1 MRTIKKLTLVLSVA
15 ALSCASAHG
24 MFRGIGNAVG
34 NVMSQSGRM
43 TTNTLDYATQA
54 PGRLAGIQTSSGLV
68 HRPGQGSTE
77 ILRRP
82 GQGGTG
88 IWRVVRK
95 PAKKRVVKRKAT
107 KKRVMRT
114 LPYKATK
121 KRVMRTLPYFG
132 E

>member
-43 TTNTLDYATQA
+43 ATNTLDYATQA
-54 PGRLAGIQTSSGLV
+54 PSRLARARIQIDTVPPLNGMKKEWHQPIQDKAILSGV
-68 HRPGQGSTE
+68 
-77 ILRRP
+77 
-82 GQGGTG
+82 GT
-88 IWRVVRK
+88 
-95 PAKKRVVKRKAT
+95 PAYLSEETDEMKI
-107 KKRVMRT
+107 
-114 LPYKATK
+114 
-121 KRVMRTLPYFG
+121 LPYFG